1 MKKIIAILLTVA
13 ITATLGLSL
22 ISCEKEVTDTFF
34 GEVAHVRDTS
44 FARESIENH
53 SYYVYVKPY
62 GQKENIDWF
71 LFLVNFDSETESKYN
86 TDVTKMPEL
95 NIGTIVLITYNTEC
109 KEDTNNV
116 ICYYAKSIKTTTAS
130 SPKENKISL
139 VINDSYDESDCR
151 MLDYCGILKH
161 VTRVYEPEA
170 GYLIYLE
177 SEDYTGHVLECF
189 WIEDGSTVK
198 SPEIVEKLNSGEIGY
213 RLHIKELV
221 GDRPLKNCNATKAK
235 TVDFCTH
242 LSFN

>member
-1 MKKIIAILLTVA
+1 MKKISVLLLALIMLILP
-13 ITATLGLSL
+13 IMSLS
-22 ISCEKEVTDTFF
+22 SCEKEATDVFF
-34 GEVAHVRDTS
+34 GEVVHIRDTK

-71 LFLVNFDSETESKYN
+71 LFLVNSDSETESKYN

-161 VTRVYEPEA
+161 VTRVYEPES

-221 GDRPLKNCNATKAK
+221 GDRPLKKLQCYQGKDCRFLHT
-235 TVDFCTH
+235 
-242 LSFN
+242 SFL